1 MDYIYNLISDWDLTD
16 EITLWLRNRSLE
28 QKILYLQEW
37 ANLYYKDKEKDEVYW
52 SDDFSIDGLIDIWIE
67 WNLEVGK
74 NKKNAFI
81 SLGCGDSG
89 IEKKLFTKIGDKYWK
104 IDFFGVDSSRS
115 MLEESIKNLKSIK
128 NMDKRYICAD
138 FSTNVFRRE
147 LTQMT
152 MGYDNRIFAFLSNT
166 FGNIN
171 PTNIVDIL
179 YNLLNKW
186 ERIWLDVRLRHWTQ
200 SKDDMELFNTY
211 NRYISTKKE
220 IFFSFKKILSSFWKW
235 EFSFIYA

>member
-1 MDYIYNLISDWDLTD
+1 
-16 EITLWLRNRSLE
+16 
-28 QKILYLQEW
+28 
-37 ANLYYKDKEKDEVYW
+37 
-52 SDDFSIDGLIDIWIE
+52 
-67 WNLEVGK
+67 
-74 NKKNAFI
+74 
-81 SLGCGDSG
+81 
-89 IEKKLFTKIGDKYWK
+89 
-104 IDFFGVDSSRS
+104 

-179 YNLLNKW
+179 YNLLNK
-186 ERIWLDVRLRHWTQ
+186 
-200 SKDDMELFNTY
+200 
-211 NRYISTKKE
+211 
-220 IFFSFKKILSSFWKW
+220 
-235 EFSFIYA
+235 